1 MEMRVPLKY
10 ANLFRGLPLSIYK
23 FRQEGDKLV
32 ATMFIGFTISKPET
46 MNTKSFLRVFN
57 EIEVLGGYKRWKK
70 KEIDLETKKTV
81 HLSNIRVSP
90 EALEL
95 IKKAANIKGLT
106 VTRYVI
112 GTILKNAIEAIESEE
127 ALTERISATRKPG
140 ATRGG

>member
-1 MEMRVPLKY
+1 MEVRAPLKY

-23 FRQEGDKLV
+23 FRQEGDELIV
-32 ATMFIGFTISKPET
+32 TMPIGFTISKPET
-46 MNTKSFLRVFN
+46 MNTKSFLRIFN
-57 EIEVLGGYKRWKK
+57 KIKVLGGYKRWKK
-70 KEIDLETKKTV
+70 KEIDLETKKTI

-112 GTILKNAIEAIESEE
+112 GTILKNAIETIESEE
-127 ALTERISATRKPG
+127 ALTERVTRKSG
-140 ATRGG
+140 ATRRD